1 MASAPHRGLEIRAT
15 TRSDRAFG
23 RARGR
28 ARGVASE
35 RGGVSRWVALGFATH
50 ISAATSYAFSPGSE
64 TSPPSDEPAF
74 APGRIRSSAPT
85 SRGRRSGAT
94 EERRR
99 ALWVTAMLR
108 ERRSRSV
115 RPTSSCP
122 VRARSTGSRAR
133 RKPSCLSSRC
143 NASTRENSRPLLYI
157 SDWSSLNRLP
167 CSTERTLNDRLSITS
182 ATSHG

>member
-1 MASAPHRGLEIRAT
+1 MASAPHRGLETRAT

-74 APGRIRSSAPT
+74 APSLRPVGSDPA
-85 SRGRRSGAT
+85 RRRVVAA
-94 EERRR
+94 EAERRKSGGVLFGSPRCFANADRGPCARPRR
-99 ALWVTAMLR
+99 APC
-108 ERRSRSV
+108 E
-115 RPTSSCP
+115 
-122 VRARSTGSRAR
+122 RARQDRAR
-133 RKPSCLSSRC
+133 EGNPRAFRADATPARVKT
-143 NASTRENSRPLLYI
+143 ADLYCI
-157 SDWSSLNRLP
+157 YPTGLVLTGYLVVLKGR
-167 CSTERTLNDRLSITS
+167 
-182 ATSHG
+182 

>member
-1 MASAPHRGLEIRAT
+1 MASAPHRAGWKLGRRRAAIA
-15 TRSDRAFG
+15 RSVERAEG
-23 RARGR
+23 REASRRNAGGSLGNRARVRDAHLGRDVLRVQSRVGDLPSERR
-28 ARGVASE
+28 ARV
-35 RGGVSRWVALGFATH
+35 RAL
-50 ISAATSYAFSPGSE
+50 SS
-64 TSPPSDEPAF
+64 
-74 APGRIRSSAPT
+74 PGRIRSSAPT

-115 RPTSSCP
+115 RPNSSCP

-143 NASTRENSRPLLYI
+143 NASTGENSRPLLYPTG
-157 SDWSSLNRLP
+157 LVLTGYLVVLKGR
-167 CSTERTLNDRLSITS
+167 
-182 ATSHG
+182 